1 MAKFLDSA
9 GLTYLWGKIQQS
21 INEQIAVNVRLDVV
35 DALPASGEANI
46 IYLVPGQTTAT
57 SNIYDEYIWTGTPG
71 AWEKIGTT
79 ATDLANYYT
88 KNQIDSKLGTLASGY
103 NDFASWISAINT
115 SLGNLSTIVGNGSGI
130 SGTDL
135 TASVAAL
142 ESLVGPSTD
151 FVVPSD
157 FQGYGI
163 ETIGDAVTQL
173 LESVGPWSTSMKGS
187 IGDAVDNATNAIG
200 YDDDEPDADGSIY
213 ARIAQNAADIAT
225 NASDIST
232 LNGVVGDSNAGL
244 VKDVEDLQTAV
255 GDANSGLVKDVAD
268 NASAISS
275 LETTIGDP
283 NDTSSDST
291 VYGAI
296 ADLRDDVESAI
307 GTSSDVP
314 GVSTVYGAINSV
326 DEKIGDPSDTTSDDT
341 VYGAIAGKANA
352 SHTHV
357 CADITDL
364 GALTN
369 AEIDT
374 AIAAYV
380 PSGN

>member
-1 MAKFLDSA
+1 
-9 GLTYLWGKIQQS
+9 
-21 INEQIAVNVRLDVV
+21 
-35 DALPASGEANI
+35 
-46 IYLVPGQTTAT
+46 
-57 SNIYDEYIWTGTPG
+57 
-71 AWEKIGTT
+71 
-79 ATDLANYYT
+79 
-88 KNQIDSKLGTLASGY
+88 
-103 NDFASWISAINT
+103 
-115 SLGNLSTIVGNGSGI
+115 
-130 SGTDL
+130 
-135 TASVAAL
+135 
-142 ESLVGPSTD
+142 
-151 FVVPSD
+151 
-157 FQGYGI
+157 
-163 ETIGDAVTQL
+163 
-173 LESVGPWSTSMKGS
+173 MKGS
-187 IGDAVDNATNAIG
+187 IGDAVDNATDAIG

-225 NASDIST
+225 NTSNISDLQTNLTT
-232 LNGVVGDSNAGL
+232 LEGTVGDSNSGL

-255 GDANSGLVKDVAD
+255 GDSNSGLVKDVAD

-283 NDTSSDST
+283 SDTSSDGT

-296 ADLRDDVESAI
+296 ADLRQDVEDAI

-314 GVSTVYGAINSV
+314 GASTVYGAINSV
-326 DEKIGDPSDTTSDDT
+326 DEKIGDPSDTTSDST

>member
-21 INEQIAVNVRLDVV
+21 INEQIAVNVRLEVV
-35 DALPASGEANI
+35 QALPASGESNI

-173 LESVGPWSTSMKGS
+173 LESVGAWSTSMKGS
-187 IGDAVDNATNAIG
+187 IGDAVDNATDAIG

-255 GDANSGLVKDVAD
+255 GDANSGLIKDVAD
-268 NASAISS
+268 NATAIGS
-275 LETTIGDP
+275 LETTVGDS
-283 NDTSSDST
+283 NSGLVKDVADLKTTVGDATSGLVKSVADNASSISTLNTAVGSSSDTASASGSL
-291 VYGAI
+291 YARI
-296 ADLRDDVESAI
+296 AQ
-307 GTSSDVP
+307 
-314 GVSTVYGAINSV
+314 
-326 DEKIGDPSDTTSDDT
+326 
-341 VYGAIAGKANA
+341 NA
-352 SHTHV
+352 
-357 CADITDL
+357 ADIAAI

-374 AIAAYV
+374 AIDAYV